1 MSLFSFLN
9 PAKDRALGVA
19 VKLWFNQTHK
29 HYGHMTRIHIDS
41 TAKTI
46 HVELELKGET
56 APLTIDVKS
65 YSLSAGSGE
74 AVIELG
80 DIETSREWMNLL
92 LAEYITPQNRRF
104 PVPGAVRAIL

>member
-9 PAKDRALGVA
+9 PAKDRCLEVA
-19 VKLWFNQTHK
+19 VKVWFNQTHN
-29 HYGHMTRIHIDS
+29 HYGKMTRIHIDS

-46 HVELELKGET
+46 RVELDLKGET
-56 APLTIDVKS
+56 SPLTIDVKS
-65 YSLSAGSGE
+65 YTLSAGSGK

-80 DIETSREWMNLL
+80 EIETSREWMNLL
-92 LAEYITPQNRRF
+92 LADYIRPENRRF